1 MEKLQ
6 KEEEL
11 EDQLDKL
18 RDYGFNVDELV
29 DMMNNEDENEEEE

>member
-29 DMMNNEDENEEEE
+29 DMMNDDEENEEE

>member
-29 DMMNNEDENEEEE
+29 DMMNDEEENEEE

>member
-29 DMMNNEDENEEEE
+29 DMMNDEEENEE